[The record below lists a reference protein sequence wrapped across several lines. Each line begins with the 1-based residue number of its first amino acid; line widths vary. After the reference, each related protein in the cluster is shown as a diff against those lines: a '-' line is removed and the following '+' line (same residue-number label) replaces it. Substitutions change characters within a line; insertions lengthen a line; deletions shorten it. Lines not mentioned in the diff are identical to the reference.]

1 MGKYTNLHRENSAFR
16 KTERSK
22 SSLSSWFAFVGRS
35 FLLADWMVVSVVGNR
50 LFLLVSRNSFLSPL
64 HFSSLLLDLSVS
76 EWPAGSKLLVVT
88 VLPPWSLPSLKKGL
102 SPFGKES
109 TTLVALWE
117 CNAAHRRQKEKCGLW
132 VPSREWGLGG
142 LAVSSRRKYYL
153 ANEFFFFFSRCSF
166 CSRDHLAL
174 VKSCWGVWFWRTSHY
189 WTPLLQS
196 KVPNLFLLQVSYYK
210 LNNGSAS

>member
-153 ANEFFFFFSRCSF
+153 ANEFFFFFP
-166 CSRDHLAL
+166 
-174 VKSCWGVWFWRTSHY
+174 GVVFVVGTIW
-189 WTPLLQS
+189 LLL
-196 KVPNLFLLQVSYYK
+196 KAAEECGFEGLLTTEHHCCKAKYRIYFFFK
-210 LNNGSAS
+210 YLTIN